1 MQKNEKIKVLCQLGS
16 FFDSYCNNHAEIKD
30 NKFYNKLDL
39 AINDAIA
46 SNPYFE
52 KQNIIYNLNY
62 WAKILK
68 ENILESFSSKISENK
83 KIKSIG
89 IIMAGNIPLVG
100 FHDFLCVFLSGN
112 KSDIKLSKKDS
123 HLFTFIYSFLK
134 EHSSD
139 IKEYV
144 EINDSIL
151 QDYDAVIATGNDLSA
166 NQFKKYFDKVPNI
179 IRNSRFSVGLLNG
192 DESDHDL
199 KKLSFD
205 IFMYYGLGCRSVSKL
220 YLPKGYDINLIINS
234 LNDWKDVIN
243 NSTYYNNYTYNKT
256 IYLMKG
262 ERFFDTGFCI
272 IKESNLIG
280 SPIATI
286 YYEYYQNKEELQK
299 KLIANQNKIQ
309 CIVSNKIVENSI
321 EFGSTQ
327 SPSIDDYADKINTI
341 DFLLK
346 LS

>member
-16 FFDSYCNNHAEIKD
+16 FFDSYCNNHTEIKD
-30 NKFYNKLDL
+30 NNFYNKLDL

-112 KSDIKLSKKDS
+112 KSDIKLSKKDN

-139 IKEYV
+139 IKEHV

-151 QDYDAVIATGNDLSA
+151 QNYNAVIATGNDLSA

-192 DESDHDL
+192 DESHHDL

-205 IFMYYGLGCRSVSKL
+205 IFM
-220 YLPKGYDINLIINS
+220 
-234 LNDWKDVIN
+234 
-243 NSTYYNNYTYNKT
+243 
-256 IYLMKG
+256 
-262 ERFFDTGFCI
+262 
-272 IKESNLIG
+272 
-280 SPIATI
+280 
-286 YYEYYQNKEELQK
+286 
-299 KLIANQNKIQ
+299 
-309 CIVSNKIVENSI
+309 
-321 EFGSTQ
+321 
-327 SPSIDDYADKINTI
+327 
-341 DFLLK
+341 
-346 LS
+346 

>member
-1 MQKNEKIKVLCQLGS
+1 MLCQLGS
-16 FFDSYCNNHAEIKD
+16 FFDSYCNNHAEIKY
-30 NKFYNKLDL
+30 NKFSKKFDL
-39 AINDAIA
+39 VINDAIS

-52 KQNIIYNLNY
+52 KQNIHYNLKY

-68 ENILESFSSKISENK
+68 ENVLESFSSKIFENK

-123 HLFTFIYSFLK
+123 HLFTFVYSFLN
-134 EHSSD
+134 EHNND
-139 IKEYV
+139 VKKYI

-192 DESDHDL
+192 DESDKDL

-234 LNDWKDVIN
+234 LVDWKEVIN
-243 NSTYYNNYTYNKT
+243 NNTYYNNYTYNKT

-262 ERFFDTGFCI
+262 ERFFDT
-272 IKESNLIG
+272 
-280 SPIATI
+280 
-286 YYEYYQNKEELQK
+286 
-299 KLIANQNKIQ
+299 
-309 CIVSNKIVENSI
+309 
-321 EFGSTQ
+321 
-327 SPSIDDYADKINTI
+327 
-341 DFLLK
+341 
-346 LS
+346 

>member
-1 MQKNEKIKVLCQLGS
+1 
-16 FFDSYCNNHAEIKD
+16 
-30 NKFYNKLDL
+30 
-39 AINDAIA
+39 
-46 SNPYFE
+46 
-52 KQNIIYNLNY
+52 
-62 WAKILK
+62 
-68 ENILESFSSKISENK
+68 
-83 KIKSIG
+83 
-89 IIMAGNIPLVG
+89 
-100 FHDFLCVFLSGN
+100 LSGN

-192 DESDHDL
+192 DESHHDL

-234 LNDWKDVIN
+234 LVDWKDIIN
-243 NSTYYNNYTYNKT
+243 NNTYYNNYTYNKT

>member
-1 MQKNEKIKVLCQLGS
+1 M
-16 FFDSYCNNHAEIKD
+16 
-30 NKFYNKLDL
+30 
-39 AINDAIA
+39 
-46 SNPYFE
+46 
-52 KQNIIYNLNY
+52 
-62 WAKILK
+62 
-68 ENILESFSSKISENK
+68 
-83 KIKSIG
+83 
-89 IIMAGNIPLVG
+89 
-100 FHDFLCVFLSGN
+100 SGN
-112 KSDIKLSKKDS
+112 KSDIKISKKDS

-243 NSTYYNNYTYNKT
+243 NITYYNNYTYNKT

-309 CIVSNKIVENSI
+309 CIVSNNIVENSI